1 MSELRD
7 LNAALT
13 RQRRRLKELIEIS
26 GGEDPDHPLQQF
38 SHRRIAW
45 LEGQIEEIKK
55 SRNNCPQTHLCGHI

>member
-55 SRNNCPQTHLCGHI
+55 TKK

>member
-7 LNAALT
+7 LTAALT

-38 SHRRIAW
+38 SLRRIAW
-45 LEGQIEEIKK
+45 LEGQIEKIKK
-55 SRNNCPQTHLCGHI
+55 SKK

>member
-7 LNAALT
+7 LTAALT

-38 SHRRIAW
+38 SLRRITW
-45 LEGQIEEIKK
+45 LEERIQELRKQGQNTIDA
-55 SRNNCPQTHLCGHI
+55 N